1 MVNKHSFQYW
11 RDAGCSEAIWASSTG
26 DLKTLEKLV
35 ADQKD
40 IETGDYD
47 RRTPLHLASAE
58 GHTDVVKFLLD
69 HGVEPSPDRWG
80 GYPIS
85 DAKAGDHKEIVE
97 LFNNLSIDYT
107 DPHHV
112 VSDSSGPTDT
122 SVKIDDDMS
131 VIELLWAATDDNV
144 TAIGEIVGRGID
156 ISVSDYDDRTALH
169 LAAAE
174 GNLDAVRYLVGNGH
188 HVNVRDR
195 WGATPLDEAIREK
208 RSDVID
214 FLQGESE

>member
-85 DAKAGDHKEIVE
+85 DAKAGDLIIS
-97 LFNNLSIDYT
+97 LSIIQT
-107 DPHHV
+107 R
-112 VSDSSGPTDT
+112 
-122 SVKIDDDMS
+122 IMLL
-131 VIELLWAATDDNV
+131 VIHQDLL
-144 TAIGEIVGRGID
+144 I
-156 ISVSDYDDRTALH
+156 H
-169 LAAAE
+169 L
-174 GNLDAVRYLVGNGH
+174 
-188 HVNVRDR
+188 
-195 WGATPLDEAIREK
+195 
-208 RSDVID
+208 
-214 FLQGESE
+214 